1 MLKYLTNT
9 LIFRYVAKFND
20 NLKEV
25 NMNSI
30 EFPKM
35 FNTSNTNIVKDED
48 ASMQNLRVLLG
59 CEKGE
64 LFGDPFYGIRLKRYI
79 FDQNNFVLRD
89 ILIDEI
95 YTQIMVFVPQFT
107 VRRNDIKIIQ
117 DGKDVRIR
125 FKALN
130 NLDYT
135 TNMYDLVLF
144 REEER

>member
-1 MLKYLTNT
+1 
-9 LIFRYVAKFND
+9 
-20 NLKEV
+20 
-25 NMNSI
+25 MNSI

-35 FNTSNTNIVKDED
+35 FNTSNTNITKDD
-48 ASMQNLRVLLG
+48 KASMQNIKLLLG

-64 LFGDPFYGIRLKRYI
+64 LFGDPFYGIRLKRYT

-95 YTQIMVFVPQFT
+95 YTQIMVFVPQLT
-107 VRRNDIKIIQ
+107 VNRNDIKITSE
-117 DGKDVRIR
+117 GKDIKIR

-144 REEER
+144 QEEER